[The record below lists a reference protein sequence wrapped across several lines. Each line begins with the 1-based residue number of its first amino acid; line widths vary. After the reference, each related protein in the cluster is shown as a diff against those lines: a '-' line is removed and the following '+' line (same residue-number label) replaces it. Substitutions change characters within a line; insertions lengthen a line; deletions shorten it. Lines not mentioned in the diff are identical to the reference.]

1 MEENKVNEIL
11 DDNNQEKPFEFDKKD
26 FIFAALSAVGC
37 ISTVIFG
44 LFGNVAMGFCL
55 STLMLIFVLGVY
67 LGKGNKI
74 RATAISCGVL
84 AFANTFNFI
93 ATSNG
98 SVRFFSIVEI
108 VLLCLVLFDSLAN
121 KEKENGIKRIFIT
134 IGSGLFNIPLSTKSL
149 FLKKNGTQNTIC
161 KILIGVACAIPVLVI
176 IISLLSSADLAFSG
190 IMNII
195 IGDAVPTFA
204 KTVLGLVLT
213 TFVISYGF
221 TLKKARIHD
230 INLPK
235 INGLETVFI
244 ASFLSVVS
252 LAYLLYLFSQ
262 LAYFFSAFN
271 SILPEGYKFT
281 VAAYARRGFFELC
294 AISVI
299 NLIIIVLSMLLS
311 SKDGKLPTLIKIFC
325 SFISFFTLII
335 CVTAISKMV
344 LYISEFGMTILRI
357 TTSAFIVFLMI
368 VFTAIIFR
376 IYIQKTRVT
385 KIALLS
391 AAVILLILGT
401 VNVNA
406 VSARY
411 NYECY
416 MNNTLS
422 TIDVSAIADLGD
434 EGVPYLVK
442 LAQSTKNYN
451 TRNLAKEYLKQ
462 CYAEKY
468 FDLDEEELK
477 NGLTE
482 EILNYNKKYKSFK
495 YFSIPKYKA
504 YQSLY
509 EYAQKNP
516 KSFRY

>member
-11 DDNNQEKPFEFDKKD
+11 DDKNCETPFEFDKKD
-26 FIFAALSAVGC
+26 FIFTALCAVGC
-37 ISTVIFG
+37 IFTVLFG
-44 LFGNVAMGFCL
+44 LFGNVALGFCL
-55 STLMLIFVLGVY
+55 STLMLIFVFFAY

-74 RATAISCGVL
+74 RVTAISCGVL
-84 AFANTFNFI
+84 ALANSFNFV

-108 VLLCLVLFDSLAN
+108 VLLCFVLFDAVAN
-121 KEKENGIKRIFIT
+121 KEQNWGIKRIFV
-134 IGSGLFNIPLSTKSL
+134 SVASALFNIPLSIKSL
-149 FLKKNGTQNTIC
+149 FLKKNGAQNTIC
-161 KILIGVACAIPVLVI
+161 KILIGVACAIPVLI
-176 IISLLSSADLAFSG
+176 IVISLLSSADLAFNG
-190 IMNII
+190 IVNII
-195 IGDAVPTFA
+195 VEGAVPTFA
-204 KTVLGLVLT
+204 KTVLGLVLAA
-213 TFVISYGF
+213 FAVSYGL
-221 TLKKARIHD
+221 TLKKAKNRD
-230 INLPK
+230 INLPE
-235 INGLETVFI
+235 INRIETVFV

-271 SILPEGYKFT
+271 SILPEGYKLT

-299 NLIIIVLSMLLS
+299 NLIIIALSLLFS
-311 SKDGKLPTLIKIFC
+311 SKNGKIPVTIKILC
-325 SFISFFTLII
+325 TFISVFTLII

-357 TTSAFIVFLMI
+357 TTSAFIIFIMI
-368 VFTAIIFR
+368 VFAAIIFK
-376 IYIQKTRVT
+376 IYIQKTKVL

-391 AAVILLILGT
+391 AAIILFILGT
-401 VNVNA
+401 VNINA
-406 VSARY
+406 VAARY

-442 LAQSTKNYN
+442 LSQSTKNYS
-451 TRNLAKEYLKQ
+451 TRNLAKGYLKE
-462 CYAEKY
+462 CYTEKY
-468 FDLDEEELK
+468 FDLNEEDIK
-477 NGLTE
+477 NDLSKE
-482 EILNYNKKYKSFK
+482 VLDYNKKYKSFQ

-504 YQSLY
+504 YQALY